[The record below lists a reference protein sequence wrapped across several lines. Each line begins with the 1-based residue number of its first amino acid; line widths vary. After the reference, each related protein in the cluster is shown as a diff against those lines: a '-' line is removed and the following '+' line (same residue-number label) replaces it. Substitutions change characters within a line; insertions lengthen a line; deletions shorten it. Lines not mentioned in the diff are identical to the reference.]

1 MKRLTMKDQISME
14 EHREKMLSLS
24 DSKIKQFGYPSRKV
38 LSLSYQLSDIAGKW
52 RRTREDALVDKYKG
66 ILYEMIL
73 NGYDV
78 RTLPIQDQLP
88 EDLMPELPPEN
99 VREAIQR
106 EYATEE

>member
-1 MKRLTMKDQISME
+1 MKRLTMNDQISVE

-24 DSKIKQFGYPSRKV
+24 DGEIKQLGYPSRKV
-38 LSLSYQLSDIAGKW
+38 LALSYQLSNVAGKW
-52 RRTREDALVDKYKG
+52 RRTREDALVDKYKS

-78 RTLPIQDQLP
+78 STLPIQDQLP

-99 VREAIQR
+99 VQAAIQR
-106 EYATEE
+106 EYATE